1 MLLII
6 ENLSHFLICHFWL
19 CSSDVSSESLFTQ
32 EKQSTRLFLTF
43 IICHV
48 DSWVTRLRVFST
60 TVIELNKFIELRK
73 FVNFKEFIKSAEL
86 ENSKELKNYKN
97 VQLYLNA
104 SEYLNDLFL

>member
-6 ENLSHFLICHFWL
+6 KSLSRFLICRFWL
-19 CSSDVSSESLFTQ
+19 CSSDISSESLFTH
-32 EKQSTRLFLTF
+32 KKWLTHLFLTF

-48 DSWVTRLRVFST
+48 DLWATRLRVFST
-60 TVIELNKFIELRK
+60 IIIELNKFVKLRE
-73 FVNFKEFIKSAEL
+73 FVNLEEFIESAEL
-86 ENSKELKNYKN
+86 ENSEEFKNYES